1 MSTTTSRAGVRQRLA
16 QSAASILI
24 VSTLILNGCGAGKAP
39 LAPASEGATPAT
51 DSIGERI
58 FLDTRFGEYFAT
70 HMTGINDPLPVGDP
84 VVATVETT
92 SGTLPGPFAGQA
104 MNCRSCHFVTEFQG
118 VAGAG
123 NRTYADYTFRSPIP
137 KAMDGF
143 DHTPRNAM
151 QMVDSFT
158 PRAGALF
165 LHFDGEFAS
174 AEDLVIGTMTGRNF
188 GWSPSQYKQALAH
201 IAAVVRGDNGSDQ
214 LAADRT
220 NGLSYAVLFK
230 GTDSRITSD
239 LLIPASLRIDVSTA
253 TDDQV
258 VHLLAVC
265 VGQYMKDLLYQRD
278 EYNQYVGTPY
288 DNFLRVNHL
297 PQQPLAGETRAA
309 YQQRLYK
316 AVLALSNPTYI
327 TTADGSFAYHS
338 NPYQFGALELQGLKI
353 FLKAGAANG
362 GSGQHAGNCA
372 ACHQAPDFTDFGFHA
387 TGVSQVEYDA
397 IHGSGAFLQL
407 AVPSLAQRNA
417 NYDLYLPVTPN
428 HPGAQETFRR
438 AASASNPNYADLGLW
453 NIYQNAD
460 YPNPQS
466 GLKSFV
472 CAIGKDCTV
481 DSGLASTI
489 AQFKTPI
496 LRDLED
502 SAPYFHN
509 GTAAHLDDV
518 INHYINVSQL
528 AQAGLLRNAPAEF
541 ANISLTSDDV
551 AALVAFLQ
559 SLTEDYD
566 DA

>member
-1 MSTTTSRAGVRQRLA
+1 MSTTASRDGVRHIAA
-16 QSAASILI
+16 QITASTLI
-24 VSTLILNGCGAGKAP
+24 FSTLILSGCGASKAP
-39 LAPASEGATPAT
+39 LAPPSEGATPAT

-70 HMTGINDPLPVGDP
+70 HMTGINDPLPAGDP

-92 SGTLPGPFAGQA
+92 TGTLPGPFAGQA
-104 MNCRSCHFVTEFQG
+104 INCRTCHFVTEFQG
-118 VAGAG
+118 VSGAG
-123 NRTYADYTFRSPIP
+123 NRTYADFTSRSPIP
-137 KAMDGF
+137 KPMDSF

-188 GWSPSQYKQALAH
+188 GWTPAQYQQAIAH

-239 LLIPASLRIDVSTA
+239 LLIPANLRIDVSTA

-297 PQQPLAGETRAA
+297 PQQPLSGETRGA

-316 AVLALSNPTYI
+316 ALLGLSNPIYI
-327 TTADGSFAYHS
+327 TAADGSFAYHA

-353 FLKAGAANG
+353 FLKAGTANS

-372 ACHQAPDFTDFGFHA
+372 ACHQAPDFTDFGFHT
-387 TGVSQVEYDA
+387 TGVTQREYDN
-397 IHGSGAFLQL
+397 IHGSGAFMQL
-407 AVPSLAQRNA
+407 AVPSLAERNA
-417 NYDLYLPVTPN
+417 NYDLYLPTTPS
-428 HPGAQETFRR
+428 HPNAQETFRR

-453 NIYQNAD
+453 NIYLNAD
-460 YPNPQS
+460 YPNPQA

-472 CAIGKDCTV
+472 CASGKDCSV

-509 GTAAHLDDV
+509 GSAATLDDV
-518 INHYINVSQL
+518 VNAYITNSQL

-541 ANISLTSDDV
+541 ANMSLTNDDV
-551 AALVAFLQ
+551 AALVA
-559 SLTEDYD
+559 
-566 DA
+566 